1 MQKSIFKADLLA
13 DCIKKIRLFS
23 HAVLSSHMQNSIFA
37 CGRISGPHVKILPFF
52 SILLSLSLLTTSKIF
67 THLSPSPHILPSS
80 LNSLLSSPLL
90 LRIRVGSSRWRHRQ
104 GSQLLCVAA
113 GGRRGC
119 DGGSGGATLGCGC
132 GFASMGGDGGRR
144 IRRRRSRRGS
154 GEGGGS
160 IALRWGCDLG
170 DGGRREWR
178 IQWRPLP
185 LCVVADLA
193 PAIAMAGVA
202 AGCSAGASERAGGGG
217 G

>member
-1 MQKSIFKADLLA
+1 
-13 DCIKKIRLFS
+13 
-23 HAVLSSHMQNSIFA
+23 MQNSIFA
-37 CGRISGPHVKILPFF
+37 CGRISGSHVKILPFF

-67 THLSPSPHILPSS
+67 THLSPSPDILPS
-80 LNSLLSSPLL
+80 LNSLL
-90 LRIRVGSSRWRHRQ
+90 LRIRVGSSRWRHQQ
-104 GSQLLCVAA
+104 GSQPFCVAA

-144 IRRRRSRRGS
+144 IRRRRSRRGG

-160 IALRWGCDLG
+160 VALRWGCDLS

-178 IQWRPLP
+178 IQRRPLP